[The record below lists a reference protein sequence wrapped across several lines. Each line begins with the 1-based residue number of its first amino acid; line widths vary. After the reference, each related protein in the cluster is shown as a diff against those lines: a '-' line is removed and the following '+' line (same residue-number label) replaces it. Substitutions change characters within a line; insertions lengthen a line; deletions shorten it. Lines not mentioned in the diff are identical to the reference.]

1 MAIELPALP
10 FERNALE
17 PHISVETIDYH
28 YGKHHKAYVDKL
40 NELTPG
46 TEFADMSLEEIIKK
60 SDGTI
65 FNNAAQV
72 WNHTFYW
79 YCLQPGG
86 GKEPSGK
93 LADAINAAFGD
104 FTKFKEQF
112 TDTAIKTFGSGWAWL
127 GQRGPGQH
135 LQRRD
140 AADRRRHPA
149 DDLRRLGARLLHRLS
164 QCAPEVPG
172 AFLEAGQLGIRGRQH
187 EVMRLHRRF
196 G

>member
-127 GQRGPGQH
+127 VQRKDGGVA
-135 LQRRD
+135 LVSTSN
-140 AADRRRHPA
+140 AATPLTGEDTPLLTCDVWEHAYYIDYRN
-149 DDLRRLGARLLHRLS
+149 AR
-164 QCAPEVPG
+164 PKY
-172 AFLEAGQLGIRGRQH
+172 LEHFWKLVNWEFVAGN
-187 EVMRLHRRF
+187 MK
-196 G
+196 

>member
-17 PHISVETIDYH
+17 PHISAETIDYH

-127 GQRGPGQH
+127 VQRKDGSVA
-135 LQRRD
+135 LVSTSN
-140 AADRRRHPA
+140 AATPLTGEDTPLMTCDVWEHAYYIDYRN
-149 DDLRRLGARLLHRLS
+149 AR
-164 QCAPEVPG
+164 PKY
-172 AFLEAGQLGIRGRQH
+172 LEHFWKLVNWEFVAGN
-187 EVMRLHRRF
+187 MK
-196 G
+196 